1 MKPASVGVK
10 PPGARQQIGLA
21 PQRGIDLALDH
32 PYRTRALLVGDP
44 LGRGLPHG
52 RDDHGD
58 EVTTV
63 QHQTDSLLDGSVWR
77 ATAGRRV
84 AHKRA
89 DSFPEPST
97 AVGSL
102 PNRSLAHLEPVSGAP
117 KRKLENGG
125 QRQPL

>member
-1 MKPASVGVK
+1 LTRRVVRYG
-10 PPGARQQIGLA
+10 Q
-21 PQRGIDLALDH
+21 QRGIDLALDH
-32 PYRTRALLVGDP
+32 PYRTRAILAGDP

-63 QHQTDSLLDGSVWR
+63 QHQADGSVCR
-77 ATAGRRV
+77 ARAGRRV

-89 DSFPEPST
+89 DSFSRAST

-102 PNRSLAHLEPVSGAP
+102 PKQRVLIHNTREP
-117 KRKLENGG
+117 KLVPPAA
-125 QRQPL
+125 RLRT